1 MPNAPSPL
9 RYSPAD
15 DPGLLVSPAHLDWL
29 VGLVDQGL
37 CLALGQQRYRLRLSQ
52 AALARHMGMSPGS
65 GTLSRRLR
73 ELADAGVVLSRRP
86 LVFHIPVSDPDS
98 RTGAPPTRP
107 AMQTEGQPASHVA
120 SASSDSQVATL
131 LVLCSEAM
139 ATRSDDIV
147 LAALGCLNLALSA
160 RGSGA
165 DRARISHESSSNFS
179 NSTSA
184 PESGAEYPTPASLA
198 PVAVVTAGSHLD
210 APRTAEVLHA
220 IEPLLIACR
229 RLGLPGVTNP
239 HGLLAAVSNTALDDL
254 HQGACMIA
262 EQLSQNV
269 PLRSPVGVLI
279 ALARRGELAGLSEF
293 ALRPPVQQLPLDRAL
308 PTSSEP
314 ASLPDVTDPWW
325 EELSRL
331 EREDPAALCH
341 ITGDSE
347 PWMAKIRAYP
357 RTVRAAASGP
367 GGVVPDGDGDAI
379 VNPSPSG
386 SECRTSFA
394 TQSVWSSVRP

>member
-1 MPNAPSPL
+1 MPNSPSPL
-9 RYSPAD
+9 RYPPAD
-15 DPGLLVSPAHLDWL
+15 DPGLSISPAHLDWL

-73 ELADAGVVLSRRP
+73 ELTAAGVVLSRRP
-86 LVFHIPVSDPDS
+86 LVFHIPVTNPNGRSGEPS
-98 RTGAPPTRP
+98 SRP
-107 AMQTEGQPASHVA
+107 AVQVGSQLASHVA
-120 SASSDSQVATL
+120 SASADSRVATL
-131 LVLCSEAM
+131 LDLCSEAM

-160 RGSGA
+160 RGLGA
-165 DRARISHESSSNFS
+165 DWARVSRKPSSNFS
-179 NSTSA
+179 NLTSSRG
-184 PESGAEYPTPASLA
+184 PGADYPTPVPASLA
-198 PVAVVTAGSHLD
+198 PVSIGATGSRLD
-210 APRTAEVLHA
+210 AHRSTEVLHA
-220 IEPLLIACR
+220 IEPLLAMCR

-239 HGLLAAVSNTALDDL
+239 HGLLAAVSDVTLDDL
-254 HQGACMIA
+254 HQGACLIA

-279 ALARRGELAGLSEF
+279 ALARRGELAGLSQF
-293 ALRPPVQQLPLDRAL
+293 ALRPPTQQPPLDRAL
-308 PTSSEP
+308 SPIPEV

-341 ITGDSE
+341 LTGDAE
-347 PWMAKIRAYP
+347 PWLAKIRAYP
-357 RTVRAAASGP
+357 SPVRAAPSGP
-367 GGVVPDGDGDAI
+367 GGVVPDGDGD
-379 VNPSPSG
+379 VVFKP
-386 SECRTSFA
+386 
-394 TQSVWSSVRP
+394 